1 MGLLD
6 GVTYL
11 VRMVISANLKT
22 VMSMESPVM
31 TTITSATDSQVTDEP
46 LDLTGLARA
55 LQALM
60 LDCGVSCVVWIA
72 PERAIAPQPSAWS
85 PWAIAPSP
93 TPEPSFIP
101 LKVTQPPPW
110 LQPWLADPQP
120 QQLTTGDLV
129 LAVYGDEG
137 AINAPDGKVPRL
149 VLQVR
154 RSPLHSAVGDESQ
167 FSVEGAI
174 ALVPQITDWEAVE
187 LAELVRHGQVL
198 GLTYALAQE
207 RQHLA
212 QVQRQAALIGRI
224 THLLNANLNP
234 DSVLGQILA
243 ELGQGYGGDRCLLL
257 DMRNAAAVTVTADW
271 SDLEAPT
278 FDPTPLPS
286 KLWDDLL
293 ELFLQDGVS
302 YLSLQADRPDA
313 ESTAILCQALKATT
327 VLLVPVFV
335 QTELFGM
342 LALVS
347 AHAAQHYPLESLQ
360 AIHQV
365 AEHAAIALAQIMHS
379 HSPRS
384 VLPDR
389 RVEAPIYQTDPWIDT
404 LTGLANR
411 DALEQELS
419 HLSHATLWPVQPSF
433 SVLLGDIDYFKLIND
448 THGHEAGDEV
458 LQEVADRLQTQLRQ
472 GTPVY
477 RYDGEEFLIIL
488 TDATLHQAAD
498 VAERLRAAIQHP
510 LMKTKAGPVEV
521 TLSFGVARQDLG
533 QDTHAQAV
541 VTRAENALLEA
552 KREGR
557 NRIKVL

>member
-1 MGLLD
+1 MI
-6 GVTYL
+6 
-11 VRMVISANLKT
+11 MAEKLKA
-22 VMSMESPVM
+22 VMSMESPAM
-31 TTITSATDSQVTDEP
+31 TTITSTTDNQVADEP
-46 LDLTGLARA
+46 LDLTGLARV

-60 LDCGVSCVVWIA
+60 LDCGVDCVVWIA
-72 PERAIAPQPSAWS
+72 PEGAIAPELSAWR
-85 PWAIAPSP
+85 PWAIAP
-93 TPEPSFIP
+93 TPHPETSLAPIA
-101 LKVTQPPPW
+101 VTQTPDW
-110 LQPWLADPQP
+110 LQPWLEDPQP
-120 QQLTTGDLV
+120 QQLATGDLV
-129 LAVYGDEG
+129 LAVYADEG
-137 AINAPDGKVPRL
+137 FINASEGEAPRL

-154 RSPLHSAVGDESQ
+154 RSPYLPGTDDQREP
-167 FSVEGAI
+167 VEGAI
-174 ALVPQITDWEAVE
+174 ALVPHITAWEAAE

-198 GLTYALAQE
+198 GLTYALAKE

-212 QVQRQAALIGRI
+212 QVQRQASLIGRI

-234 DSVLGQILA
+234 DSVLLQILA
-243 ELGQGYGGDRCLLL
+243 ELGQAYGGDRCFLL

-271 SDLEAPT
+271 SDLEIPV
-278 FDPTPLPS
+278 FDPTTLPF
-286 KLWDDLL
+286 KLWDELL

-302 YLSLQADRPDA
+302 YLSLQEEMPEA
-313 ESTAILCQALKATT
+313 ESAAILCQALKATSM
-327 VLLVPVFV
+327 LLVPVFV
-335 QTELFGM
+335 QADLFGM

-347 AHAAQHYPLESLQ
+347 AHSTQHYPLESLQ
-360 AIHQV
+360 GIHQV

-379 HSPRS
+379 HSPRPA
-384 VLPDR
+384 LPDR
-389 RVEAPIYQTDPWIDT
+389 RADIPIYQIDPWTDS

-411 DALEQELS
+411 DALEQEFT

-458 LQEVADRLQTQLRQ
+458 LQEVAERLQTQLRQ

-477 RYDGEEFLIIL
+477 RYGGEEFLIIL
-488 TDATLHQAAD
+488 TDATLHQVAD

-521 TLSFGVARQDLG
+521 TLSFGVARQDLA

-541 VTRAENALLEA
+541 VARAEKALLEA

-557 NRIKVL
+557 NRIKVLS